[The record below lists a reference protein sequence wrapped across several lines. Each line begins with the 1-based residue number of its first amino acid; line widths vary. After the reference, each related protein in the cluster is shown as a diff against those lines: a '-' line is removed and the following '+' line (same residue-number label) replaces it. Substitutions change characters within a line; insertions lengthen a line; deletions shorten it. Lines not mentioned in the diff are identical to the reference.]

1 MALAGVCFTTTF
13 ISIVGTLGTAS
24 LSVGF
29 GAYDQR
35 ILIGFGLSNFGGV
48 RRSRK
53 SRNFVHPSVRRITIG
68 KATGVK
74 RVMQG

>member
-35 ILIGFGLSNFGGV
+35 ADIDWIWIVEL
-48 RRSRK
+48 RRR
-53 SRNFVHPSVRRITIG
+53 
-68 KATGVK
+68 ATLEEIAELCTPK
-74 RVMQG
+74 RQTHNNWEGDWR